1 MESSQGAAKMISARI
16 GNSARGRETP
26 DKSGA
31 SGMADRPQ
39 KMPITPMK
47 TMRPFCAS
55 NCAVLS

>member
-1 MESSQGAAKMISARI
+1 MISARI
-16 GNSARGRETP
+16 GNSAGGREAP